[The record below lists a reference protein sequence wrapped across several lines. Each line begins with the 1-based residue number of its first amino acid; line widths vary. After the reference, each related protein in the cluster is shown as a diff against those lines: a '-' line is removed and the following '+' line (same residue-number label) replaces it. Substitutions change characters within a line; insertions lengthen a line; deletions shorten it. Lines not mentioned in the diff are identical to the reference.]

1 MQADTATLD
10 RQTTATAEI
19 SQNELRQ
26 KIFEMIWPVTAES
39 VLQMMVGMVGSAMVG
54 RLGATAVGAVG
65 LSSRVTQLSWAL
77 FFGVA
82 TGATVLV
89 ARSLGAGNQAAARH
103 TARQALST
111 SISLV
116 SILTLLSFFFARPFL
131 IALNADAELLSASM
145 KYLGIALWSLPL
157 VAVMQTVSGILRGAG
172 NTKTPM
178 QVAIIVNII
187 NLFLNWIFIFG
198 KLGFP
203 ALGIRGSAWAA
214 LISQGCGAA
223 MGLYVLYSP
232 LGKIHLN
239 WKERI
244 GLDWREVKRVLQV
257 GVPSSAEHLFWQM
270 ATIILTSLIVSFG
283 KIPLAAH
290 QQGLQAES
298 LSYMPAAGFG
308 IAATAFVGQSLG
320 AGNLA
325 LAKRYIRQIAIWG
338 LYLTCITAGI
348 LFFVPGA
355 VMSILTNDQQV
366 ITLGSKYLM
375 LMAVAQF
382 PQQVS
387 GVLNGALRGAGDTA
401 APMVVAGIGMWLIRI
416 PLSFYLG
423 RTLGL
428 GIIGVWLAMTIDLF
442 IRFVLSYA
450 RFHQGRWQN
459 KQL

>member
-1 MQADTATLD
+1 MQAEMTANN
-10 RQTTATAEI
+10 RQTTAPAEI
-19 SQNELRQ
+19 SQAELRH

-54 RLGATAVGAVG
+54 RIGATAVGAVG

-89 ARSLGAGNQAAARH
+89 ARSLGAGNQDAARH
-103 TARQALST
+103 TARQALMT
-111 SISLV
+111 SVGLV
-116 SILTLLSFFFARPFL
+116 SILTIISFFFARPFL
-131 IALNADAELLSASM
+131 VMLNADADLLAASM
-145 KYLGIALWSLPL
+145 QYLGVALWSLPL
-157 VAVMQTVSGILRGAG
+157 VAVMQTVGGILRGAG

-178 QVAIIVNII
+178 HIAIIVNII
-187 NLFLNWIFIFG
+187 NLAINWLLIFG
-198 KLGFP
+198 NLGFP
-203 ALGIRGSAWAA
+203 ALGIRGAAWAA

-223 MGLYVLYSP
+223 MGLYALYTP
-232 LGKIHLN
+232 LGQIHLT
-239 WKERI
+239 WSDRTKV
-244 GLDWREVKRVLQV
+244 DWREVKRVLQV
-257 GVPSSAEHLFWQM
+257 GIPSSAESLFWQM
-270 ATIILTSLIVSFG
+270 ATIILTSLIVTFG

-320 AGNLA
+320 AGNLP
-325 LAKRYIRQIAIWG
+325 LAKRYIRQITIWG

-348 LFFVPGA
+348 LFFVPGV

-366 ITLGSKYLM
+366 IALGSKYLM
-375 LMAVAQF
+375 LMAIAQF

-401 APMVVAGIGMWLIRI
+401 APMVIAGIGMWLIRI
-416 PLSFYLG
+416 PLSFYLS
-423 RTLGL
+423 RTWGL

-442 IRFVLSYA
+442 VRFALSYW
-450 RFHQGRWQN
+450 RFRQGRWQTT
-459 KQL
+459 QL

>member
-1 MQADTATLD
+1 MQTDAVTSDRRTIATP
-10 RQTTATAEI
+10 EI
-19 SQNELRQ
+19 SQTELRH
-26 KIFEMIWPVTAES
+26 KIFEMIWPVTTES

-54 RLGATAVGAVG
+54 RIGATAVGAVG

-89 ARSLGAGNQAAARH
+89 ARSLGAGNPEAARH
-103 TARQALST
+103 TARQALFT
-111 SISLV
+111 SIGLV
-116 SILTLLSFFFARPFL
+116 SILTLLSSFFARPFL
-131 IALNADAELLSASM
+131 LMLNADAELLTAS
-145 KYLGIALWSLPL
+145 LQFLRIALWSLPL
-157 VAVMQTVSGILRGAG
+157 VAVMQTVGGIMRGAG

-178 QVAIIVNII
+178 QIAIVVNII
-187 NLFLNWIFIFG
+187 NLAINWLLIFG
-198 KLGFP
+198 NLGFP
-203 ALGIRGSAWAA
+203 ALGIRGAAWAA
-214 LISQGCGAA
+214 LISQGSGAA
-223 MGLYVLYSP
+223 LGLYALYTP
-232 LGKIHLN
+232 LSKIHLTWN
-239 WKERI
+239 ERI
-244 GLDWREVKRVLQV
+244 RLDWREVKRVLQI
-257 GVPSSAEHLFWQM
+257 GIPSSAESLFWQM

-308 IAATAFVGQSLG
+308 IAATAFISQSLG

-325 LAKRYIRQIAIWG
+325 LAKRYIRQITIWG

-348 LFFVPGA
+348 LFFAPGI
-355 VMSILTNDQQV
+355 VMGILTNDHQV
-366 ITLGSKYLM
+366 ISLGSKYLM

-401 APMVVAGIGMWLIRI
+401 TPMVVAGIGMWLVRI

-423 RTLGL
+423 RTLQL
-428 GIIGVWLAMTIDLF
+428 GILGVWLAMTIDLF
-442 IRFVLSYA
+442 VRFALSYW
-450 RFHQGRWQN
+450 RFRQGRWQN
-459 KQL
+459 AHL